1 MARSQMQKLKIV
13 YLMRIF
19 YRLSD
24 EQNPLTLREILD
36 ALAEYG
42 IEAERKS
49 LYDDIQALEQYGL
62 DIRRVKRNRT
72 FYYYLANRTFSAP
85 ELRLLADAVLSA
97 RFLTEEKS
105 GELVQKLSLM
115 MNEREAKTMRRQVTV
130 RGRAKTMNRQVV
142 ENVDLLHEAIA
153 ENVQIAF
160 DYCDWNE
167 KKELALRKN
176 GKKTRISPQ
185 RLLWDNESYYLV
197 AYDGEK
203 RAVRHYRVDKM
214 QRLVKLAEA
223 REGGEAPTADSGVE
237 YSERYFEMFDG
248 DPETVTLRVK
258 RELLGTMLDRFGAG
272 IAVREADGAYEIRLH
287 IAVSNVLLGWLLGLG
302 DGVEILR
309 PQSVADR
316 LLTLAGGAVRRQA
329 RRRVKNIIF
338 DLGMVLVNVRW
349 REYMQELGFSE
360 EEIGFFSEHVLFG
373 GTWKRMDEGTLTQ
386 EQAAAAFQEAYPQHR
401 EAIRLFFEDL
411 TELVHPFPDAADWIR
426 EYRERGYRVYVLTNY
441 PDRMFS
447 LHLETQFP
455 FLKEA
460 DGVLV
465 SAREKMLKPQPEI
478 YRLLLER
485 FGLMAEECVFLDD
498 SKANVRGAE
507 AEGIHGILADDRARA
522 KRELDDFLSGCGAH
536 TASRP

>member
-1 MARSQMQKLKIV
+1 MAKSQNQKLKIV

-24 EQNPLTLREILD
+24 EQHPLTLREIRD
-36 ALAEYG
+36 ELAAYG

-49 LYDDIQALEQYGL
+49 LYDDIQALNLLGL
-62 DIRRVKRNRT
+62 DIRRVKKDRT
-72 FYYYLANRTFSAP
+72 FYYYLAGRTFSAP
-85 ELRLLADAVLSA
+85 ELRLLADAVLST

-105 GELVQKLSLM
+105 AELVRKLSFM
-115 MNEREAKTMRRQVTV
+115 MNEREAKTLRRQVTV
-130 RGRAKTMNRQVV
+130 RGRVKTMNRQVL

-214 QRLVKLAEA
+214 QRLTKLAEA
-223 REGGEAPTADSGVE
+223 REGAEAPAADSGVE

-258 RELLGTMLDRFGAG
+258 KELLGTLLDRFGTG
-272 IAVREADGAYEIRLH
+272 IAVREAGGAYEVRLR

-309 PQSVADR
+309 PQGVADR
-316 LLTLAGGAVRRQA
+316 LLTLAGGAVRRQN

-349 REYMQELGFSE
+349 REYMQDLGFSE
-360 EEIGFFSEHVLFG
+360 DEIAFFSEHVLFG
-373 GTWKRMDEGTLTQ
+373 ATWKRMDEGTLTQ
-386 EQAAAAFQEAYPQHR
+386 EQAAAAFQKAHPQHR

-411 TELVHPFPDAADWIR
+411 TELVQPFPDAADWLR

-478 YRLLLER
+478 YRLLLKR
-485 FGLMAEECVFLDD
+485 FGLAAEECVFLDD
-498 SKANVRGAE
+498 SKENVRGAE

-536 TASRP
+536 TASLP